1 MDVRYERVSKRFGDV
16 AALNELDLHVNDGDF
31 MVMLGPSGC
40 GKTTGLRIVAGLEEA
55 TSGRVLLGDRDVT
68 RTPARERDVAMVFQ
82 SYALYPHMSVR
93 DNIAYPL
100 RVRRTPKPDREERA
114 RSVAERLMIEP
125 LLDRKPR
132 ELSGGQRQRVALAR
146 AIIRQPSV
154 FLMDEPLSNLDA
166 KLRIQMRVELK
177 RLQKDLGVTTI
188 YVTHDQ
194 SEATTMADC
203 VAVMSNGRLEQLG
216 SPREIYDFP
225 ANETVASFVGSP
237 QMNIADVETGDSGLR
252 IGDAFCAVG
261 HALLARVRQAAKGA
275 PLRIGVRPEDIVA
288 TAAGQGAAAGAAR
301 GDTANGADPGFAAE
315 VYVVQPMDNETL
327 VTFQSGQTQ
336 LTGRFPCDF
345 EPAVGSRFHLRL
357 REDKLH
363 FFHRESGVCIL
374 STRRGADR
382 AGVAPEPAPGVQP
395 KVAER
400 A

>member
-1 MDVRYERVSKRFGDV
+1 MDVRYERVCKRFGDV
-16 AALNELDLHVNDGDF
+16 SALNDLDLHVKDGSF

-40 GKTTGLRIVAGLEEA
+40 GKTTGLRILAGLEEA
-55 TSGRVLLGDRDVT
+55 TSGKVFLGDRDVT

-93 DNIAYPL
+93 ENIAYPL
-100 RVRRTPKPDREERA
+100 RVRRLPRSERDERA
-114 RSVAERLMIEP
+114 RAVAERLMIEP
-125 LLDRKPR
+125 LLGRKPR

-237 QMNIADVETGDSGLR
+237 QMNIADVEVAESALR
-252 IGDAFCAVG
+252 IGDVSCAVS
-261 HALLARVRQAAKGA
+261 HALLLRVRQAARGA
-275 PLRIGVRPEDIVA
+275 PLRMGVRPEDILA
-288 TAAGQGAAAGAAR
+288 TSPGRAAAGEGAA
-301 GDTANGADPGFAAE
+301 PGFGAE
-315 VYVVQPMDNETL
+315 VYVVQPMDNETI
-327 VTFQSGQTQ
+327 VTFQSGRTQ
-336 LTGRFPCDF
+336 FTGRFPCDF
-345 EPAVGSRFHLRL
+345 EPPVASRFHLRL
-357 REDKLH
+357 REEKLH
-363 FFHRESGVCIL
+363 FFHRDSGECIL
-374 STRRGADR
+374 STRSVASSGSSPESPVGVESRV
-382 AGVAPEPAPGVQP
+382 AGFA
-395 KVAER
+395 
-400 A
+400 